1 MSKQQNVK
9 KSTLN
14 PLEGQNGRGVG
25 LRQVRYSPI
34 SGHLEA
40 LSPLMTRLQLM
51 RIDSKQVLKTENK
64 NAFQF

>member
-25 LRQVRYSPI
+25 DEKRAAEGRVPLAYVKSVIPI
-34 SGHLEA
+34 
-40 LSPLMTRLQLM
+40 
-51 RIDSKQVLKTENK
+51 
-64 NAFQF
+64 FQDT